1 MVSSCSQTSL
11 LRQVVHTFIAEK
23 EMVAKSL
30 ETILSTFVVAVEL
43 LAGNIVAEELLVG
56 HTVELEVNR
65 NIELLD
71 LR

>member
-43 LAGNIVAEELLVG
+43 LVG